1 MPDAGRNSCDPRD
14 RRTENVI
21 AQIAVLCASV
31 HTRRAAEARDVSARA
46 RARARERARMRFRPC
61 PRVDF
66 RSWINKGISFGA
78 RPARYFQDI
87 FRSPFGEYY
96 FSSSE
101 PMWKCQLHSHT
112 WPAEIGIHARA
123 RVWVCL
129 KYIYP
134 EMTPRANRPTNTFT
148 AAAPPPAPLRGG
160 VLFSPKLAESQRLI
174 FPRAIKI
181 LATSG

>member
-31 HTRRAAEARDVSARA
+31 HTREWPRRFRA
-46 RARARERARMRFRPC
+46 RARMRFRPC

-96 FSSSE
+96 FSSQTTRVE
-101 PMWKCQLHSHT
+101 MPHT
-112 WPAEIGIHARA
+112 RVASGNRDKRAEYIRA
-123 RVWVCL
+123 RVCL
-129 KYIYP
+129 KYISRDDAPCESPDEYIYRRP
-134 EMTPRANRPTNTFT
+134 ASRRGFIFAETP
-148 AAAPPPAPLRGG
+148 
-160 VLFSPKLAESQRLI
+160 ESQRLI
-174 FPRAIKI
+174 FPRTIKI
-181 LATSG
+181 LASSG